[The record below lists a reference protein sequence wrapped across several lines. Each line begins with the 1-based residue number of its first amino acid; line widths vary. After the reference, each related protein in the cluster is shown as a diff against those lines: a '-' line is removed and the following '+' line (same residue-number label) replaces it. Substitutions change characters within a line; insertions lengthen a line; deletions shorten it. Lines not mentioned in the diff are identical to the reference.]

1 MIKKNKIAVIVSSFI
16 ILIPLI
22 AGLVMWKTLPDTMPV
37 HWKAQGEAD
46 GYSNKTFAVVIM
58 PVILLAVHLLCL
70 FITSADPKNKN
81 IEKKPFF
88 LVVSIIPILSL
99 AVGGCTYATALG
111 HKIDISVVMPL
122 IMGGL
127 FVVIGNYLPKCR
139 QNYTI
144 GIKIPWTLS
153 SEENWNKTHR
163 FAGIVWVIGGALVM
177 ATSFMGSVYI
187 MTAILLIMAFI
198 PIIYSYAV
206 YRRNNKSSYNKC

>member
-22 AGLVMWKTLPDTMPV
+22 AGLVMWNTLPDTMPV
-37 HWKAQGEAD
+37 HWNAQGEAD
-46 GYSNKTFAVVIM
+46 GYSSKTFAVVIM

-111 HKIDISVVMPL
+111 HKIDISVVMSL

-206 YRRNNKSSYNKC
+206 YRRNNK

>member
-22 AGLVMWKTLPDTMPV
+22 AGLVMWNTLPDTMPV
-37 HWKAQGEAD
+37 HWNAQGEAD

-206 YRRNNKSSYNKC
+206 YRRNNK